1 MGFFSL
7 CLRDELTQSASVNL
21 SIYYPLDI
29 SDHNNNSIQ
38 RFNWIKCKAHLLYM
52 TNNTRCNHCKTNQA
66 EIFQESGEY
75 YLHCWQERTFPN
87 V

>member
-7 CLRDELTQSASVNL
+7 CLRDELT
-21 SIYYPLDI
+21 
-29 SDHNNNSIQ
+29 NSQHLRTSLYIIHYTLVIIIITVQ
-38 RFNWIKCKAHLLYM
+38 RFIWIKCKAHLLYM
-52 TNNTRCNHCKTNQA
+52 TNNTRCNHRKTNQA

-75 YLHCWQERTFPN
+75 YLHYWQERTFPN